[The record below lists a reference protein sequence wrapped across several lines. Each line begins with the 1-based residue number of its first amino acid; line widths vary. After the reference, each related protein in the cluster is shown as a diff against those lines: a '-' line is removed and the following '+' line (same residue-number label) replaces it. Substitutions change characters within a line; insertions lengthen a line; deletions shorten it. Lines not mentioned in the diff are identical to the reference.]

1 MGKYTTLKMVVLIK
15 DYAKMC
21 EAVYH
26 IPGTHFPIIEH
37 IGFHLPQ
44 NWHLVDSFEPE
55 SGFGTFFAIFAN
67 EDVKEVVLAI
77 RGTDNF
83 YNGIDNAMLAFGR
96 ITDNRNELRGQRHIE
111 EAAQQVCT
119 GLIFGDCKDATD
131 ELSAITEDVT
141 NWSVKLFLKALTLI
155 MGEKSAPLAA
165 LISNYFG
172 TDLNGQVVASSHPKR
187 LNQLSKTIA
196 DKYPGY
202 GLKIVGH
209 SLGGCMA
216 ILCATAINC
225 SGILS
230 IIQ

>member
-1 MGKYTTLKMVVLIK
+1 MVVLMC

-26 IPGTHFPIIEH
+26 IPGIRFPMIEH

-44 NWHLVDSFEPE
+44 NWHLVDRFEPE
-55 SGFGTFFAIFAN
+55 NGFGTFFAIFAN

-83 YNGIDNAMLAFGR
+83 YNTIDDAMLGFGR
-96 ITDNRNELRGQRHIE
+96 MTGNRNELLGQRYVE

-119 GLIFGDCKDATD
+119 GLIFDACKDSTD
-131 ELSAITEDVT
+131 ELSAIREDVT
-141 NWSVKLFLKALTLI
+141 NWFIKLLLKALTLI
-155 MGEKSAPLAA
+155 MGPTSAPLAA
-165 LISNYFG
+165 LLSNYFG
-172 TDLNGQVVASSHPKR
+172 TDLNGRVVASNNPKR

-230 IIQ
+230 MIQ